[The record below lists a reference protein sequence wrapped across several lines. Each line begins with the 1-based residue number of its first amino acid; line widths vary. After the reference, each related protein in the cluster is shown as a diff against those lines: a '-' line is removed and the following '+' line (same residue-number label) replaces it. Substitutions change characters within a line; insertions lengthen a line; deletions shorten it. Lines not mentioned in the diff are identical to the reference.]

1 MQYTEVVNKENE
13 YKVYL
18 CKLTNGSTVELQVHD
33 TCEFDNK
40 EVFVFYNFEDN
51 EDSKAYFEEDVVEV
65 IELIEHELGDD
76 NESSFDSMD
85 FKSIADYLINADTW
99 QYSNREELDQ
109 IIKALDNPI
118 ISGGGWSD
126 EDTVKYLDSQEKDY
140 GIVFYWSE
148 YDDFSCYGDG
158 FTHHIKVISGVK
170 KV

>member
-1 MQYTEVVNKENE
+1 MKYADVVTVDNDGEVF
-13 YKVYL
+13 L
-18 CKLTNGSTVELQVHD
+18 CNLKDGRTLQLQVHD
-33 TCEFDNK
+33 NCEESNAIY
-40 EVFVFYNFEDN
+40 VFYNYEDQ
-51 EDSKAYFEEDVVEV
+51 EDLKAYLEEDVAEV
-65 IELIEHELGDD
+65 LELIEHECGDD

-85 FKSIADYLINADTW
+85 FKSIETYLIDTDTW
-99 QYSNREELDQ
+99 QYSSREELDQ

-126 EDTVKYLDSQEKDY
+126 EDAVKYLDSQEKEY
-140 GIVFYWSE
+140 GIVFYWGK

>member
-1 MQYTEVVNKENE
+1 MQYNEVVNKENE

-18 CKLTNGSTVELQVHD
+18 CKLTNGSTVELQVHV

-51 EDSKAYFEEDVVEV
+51 EDSKAYFEEDVAEV
-65 IELIEHELGDD
+65 IELIEQ
-76 NESSFDSMD
+76 SSFDSMD
-85 FKSIADYLINADTW
+85 FKSIADYLINVDTW
-99 QYSNREELDQ
+99 QYSNREELEQ

-118 ISGGGWSD
+118 ISGGGWND
-126 EDTVKYLDSQEKDY
+126 EDIVKYLDSQEKDY